1 MLTEDEKKLI
11 QFNIAL
17 RIYNNCKPHCIQPQ
31 QAEEKEKVKCFGK
44 YVVSQ
49 NSVVGGIGILRS
61 DRR

>member
-17 RIYNNCKPHCIQPQ
+17 RIYNNCRPHCIQQ
-31 QAEEKEKVKCFGK
+31 KQNEDRERVKCFGK
-44 YVVSQ
+44 NVVSQ
-49 NSVVGGIGILRS
+49 NSAVSGIGNLRR